1 MKVVVIGAT
10 GFTGSYVIPLLLER
24 GAQVHCLVRQT
35 SDTGRIPVDQCS
47 VSIGDLSD
55 GTSVARAFDG
65 SEILVNLASLG
76 FGHAANIISAAVEAG
91 IRRAVFVS
99 TTAIF
104 TTLNPQSKSVRLAA
118 EERIRESGL
127 AYTILRPTM
136 IYGSSRDRNIS
147 RLIRYLYRW
156 PVIPIFGSGES
167 LQQPV
172 FVGDVAAAVVQC
184 LDSGES
190 VRQSYNVPGAEPL
203 SFNQVIDTI
212 CRLIKRRVKKIHLPA
227 SPIIAS
233 LETLERLPLRLPIKA
248 EQVRRLNEDKT
259 FDYVNAERDFGYHP
273 RSFQDGIRLQLREMR
288 VGDFCHRATETQR

>member
-10 GFTGSYVIPLLLER
+10 GFTGSYVVPLLLKR
-24 GAQVHCLVRQT
+24 GAQVCCLVRET
-35 SDTGRIPVDQCS
+35 SDRSNIKVDQCT

-55 GTSVARAFDG
+55 RASLRRAFDG
-65 SEILVNLASLG
+65 AEILINLASLG
-76 FGHAANIISAAVEAG
+76 FGHAGNVVAAAAESG
-91 IRRAVFVS
+91 IQRAVFVS

-118 EERIRESGL
+118 EEAIRSSDL

-184 LDSGES
+184 VDHDKS
-190 VRQSYNVPGAEPL
+190 VGHAYNVPGAEPL

-212 CRLIKRRVKKIHLPA
+212 CRLIQRKVRKVHFPA
-227 SPIIAS
+227 APIVAS
-233 LETLERLPLRLPIKA
+233 LETIERLPLRLPIKA
-248 EQVRRLNEDKT
+248 EQVRRLNEDKA
-259 FDYVNAERDFGYHP
+259 FDYVDAERDFGYHP
-273 RSFQDGIRLQLREMR
+273 RSFQDGIRLQLQEMAR
-288 VGDFCHRATETQR
+288 KE